1 MSNVAMKEN
10 FELLAPGGDL
20 ESIKAAIAAGADAI
34 YCGLDSF
41 NARNRA
47 TNLTFDV
54 LSGIIRLAHQNN
66 CKIFLTLN
74 IVVLDSEIP
83 AVIRLL
89 NKLVNTKVDGVILQD
104 LGLFHIIKEHFPTL
118 DVHASTQINTHNDGQ
133 ILFLK
138 QLQASRVN
146 LSRELNIGEI
156 KHLAQFGHQH
166 DVLMEVFVHG
176 SYCIGFSGLCYISSV
191 KNGNSG
197 NRGRCSQPCRDQY
210 QTTAAGKDF
219 PLNMKDNSAFGNMAE
234 LADAGVY
241 SLKVE
246 GRIKKSHYVYTV
258 VDQWRQQI
266 DRYCEQKPLLTD
278 TTSLFTVF
286 NRDFSN
292 SYLQGDINKSMFIDN
307 PRDNSVKHFSQI
319 YQATTID
326 DVKGVKQKLYDDKT
340 AIIQNVEDVTKDMDV
355 SSLPLSIVFSGKEG
369 QPLTIVVTA
378 PEKKITLQSESTLIG
393 SHKHTLTHDMLEK
406 RFQSLANEGEYQITE
421 FNTSDLAEGTSIPFA
436 ELAQLKD
443 QIGYVLN
450 GEVAIVAPI
459 DTPKPRNSA
468 NHRKPTGIKSELA
481 ILISEPSDVALNQ
494 DNDAVLYYAIAEG
507 LSMELE
513 KTVALFE
520 ENPHLIP
527 WFPAILIGENYQA
540 AVEFIERVKPTRL
553 VTNNNGIAYVAYQQ
567 GIDWIAGPYLNLTN
581 SFSLQCIADEF
592 NAKGAF
598 VSNEINRKQINPLVC
613 PENFELHYSIYHPL
627 MMLMSRQCLFHQ
639 TVGCTKKRFDNKCL
653 RKCDKS
659 ASILS
664 LKDASFVLDKQRG
677 AHNALYSQQNY
688 MNLQAVTDFSD
699 KFTRFMIDLRDIKTD
714 TQISADKAT
723 LVSLFNAY
731 IHGDMSARETLE
743 QTIVGTIH
751 HQYKKGL

>member
-104 LGLFHIIKEHFPTL
+104 LGLFHIIKKHFPTL

-340 AIIQNVEDVTKDMDV
+340 AIIQNVEAVTKAMDV

-369 QPLTIVVTA
+369 QPLTVVVTA
-378 PEKKITLQSESTLIG
+378 PEKNITLQSESALFG

-421 FNTSDLAEGTSIPFA
+421 FNTADLAEGTSIPFA

-459 DTPKPRNSA
+459 DAPKPRNSV
-468 NHRKPTGIKSELA
+468 NHRKPTGIKPELA

-494 DNDAVLYYAIAEG
+494 DNDATLYYAIAEG

-639 TVGCTKKRFDNKCL
+639 TVGCKKKRFDNKCL

-688 MNLQAVTDFSD
+688 MNLQAVTDFPD

-714 TQISADKAT
+714 TQISADKAM

>member
-10 FELLAPGGDL
+10 FELLAPGGDI

-104 LGLFHIIKEHFPTL
+104 LGLFHIIKKHFPTL

-319 YQATTID
+319 YQVTTID

-340 AIIQNVEDVTKDMDV
+340 AIIQNVEAVTEDMDV
-355 SSLPLSIVFSGKEG
+355 SSLPLSIVFSGQEG

-378 PEKKITLQSESTLIG
+378 PEKNITLQSESALIG

-421 FNTSDLAEGTSIPFA
+421 FNTADLAEGTSIPFA

-468 NHRKPTGIKSELA
+468 NHRKPTGIKPELA

-540 AVEFIERVKPTRL
+540 AVAFIERVKPTRL

-567 GIDWIAGPYLNLTN
+567 GIDWIAGPYLNLAN

-639 TVGCTKKRFDNKCL
+639 TVGCKKKRFDNKCL

-688 MNLQAVTDFSD
+688 MNLQAVTDFPD

-714 TQISADKAT
+714 TQISADKAA